1 MFGESQT
8 AVSVYFWTEGV
19 YDPYYLSDSLEDA
32 FEVVTINVKLPPLIS
47 GHTIT
52 RANNSETDINI
63 IHTGD
68 IVHFSFAN
76 SSSEIEDMDFRM
88 DLPEAFNEGE
98 SPTES
103 NDNSCWKY
111 IEPNLAGV
119 FDGSWIAPSA
129 AEIYTHCHGDAYNQ
143 YSGDWIFDQSI
154 ARSLVISVDD
164 IHNNSIPSYYSLTL
178 AAQPTPAEAPPT
190 EEPTPPKKTILEES
204 TPQQETQPTPPAPTP
219 PAPTPPAPTP
229 PAPTPPAPSPSVK
242 PSPTPTPTPSVKPS
256 PTPTATPTPS
266 VKPSPSPT
274 QSASPTP
281 SPTVKPT
288 PTATPTPAP
297 SVKPSPSP
305 TQSASPTPKASSS
318 PAPKPLEITPPKS
331 GADTTKSSV
340 SVQNL
345 VPGQKIKVT
354 IVEGKSLPSTQP
366 TKTAGPQAKPSPLPS
381 INNFK
386 VTTKGPVTVA
396 PKPSGSSAGVGI
408 KNLKPGQ
415 KIKVTIKTGGTK
427 K

>member
-1 MFGESQT
+1 
-8 AVSVYFWTEGV
+8 V

-229 PAPTPPAPSPSVK
+229 PAPTPPAPTP
-242 PSPTPTPTPSVKPS
+242 PAPTPPAPTPPA
-256 PTPTATPTPS
+256 PTPPAPTPPAPTPPAPTPDQKVITPEPVVTVAEKPIKSSLVAKACIKAGVWIFTKDNLLQICDTELKIVLAIPACTGKKATPTYPWLF
-266 VKPSPSPT
+266 KP
-274 QSASPTP
+274 QRF
-281 SPTVKPT
+281 KPGY
-288 PTATPTPAP
+288 
-297 SVKPSPSP
+297 
-305 TQSASPTPKASSS
+305 SSS
-318 PAPKPLEITPPKS
+318 QS
-331 GADTTKSSV
+331 
-340 SVQNL
+340 
-345 VPGQKIKVT
+345 GQKLYYSVFFFKGLAIAGVDKVSSKPCST
-354 IVEGKSLPSTQP
+354 GSVFIEKKHAKQVYDYIAKNKSLIWVKS
-366 TKTAGPQAKPSPLPS
+366 
-381 INNFK
+381 
-386 VTTKGPVTVA
+386 
-396 PKPSGSSAGVGI
+396 
-408 KNLKPGQ
+408 
-415 KIKVTIKTGGTK
+415 
-427 K
+427 